1 MRNNTFLSIA
11 IASLLAIDVSAQ
23 TSITSQY
30 NGYRDGD
37 RLYRIIANDTIL
49 GNRGENCVWQLP
61 SAAEDDNFIKQTI
74 YLRNDSLTIVEDDL
88 MLHYIATD
96 QELSMRGFQTRDMYS
111 VQDTLSL
118 ELRYPFAYG
127 DSIADTF
134 SRKSTYYN
142 TFTVREDGNCYTV
155 CDGRGILTDGDETLK
170 DVLRVHHH
178 STTISEYN
186 NVENSNVVPEVSEV
200 TEDKYVWYYPGC
212 RYPVMD
218 TRIITSKSNGEVIA
232 DTTFTSLYMPEVQLS
247 ELSYD
252 DANSELI
259 AQREA
264 LGQSSG
270 QDGNGGEG
278 DEGDNEGEK
287 PFPITMS
294 ATLQANHTEITL
306 DYFVTAETDATF
318 YACDMAGR
326 LLGCVTHLS
335 LSEGEHHETMV
346 LKNRPINSIVML
358 TMVVGNR
365 QEVTKVR

>member
-1 MRNNTFLSIA
+1 MRTKTFFLSA
-11 IASLLAIDVSAQ
+11 IASFLAIDASAQ
-23 TSITSQY
+23 TLITSQY

-37 RLYRIIANDTIL
+37 RLYRIVANDTTL
-49 GNRGENCVWQLP
+49 GNKGYSCVWELP
-61 SAAEDDNFIKQTI
+61 SIDEDDNFIRQTV
-74 YLRNDSLTIVEDDL
+74 YLRNDSLTIVENDL

-96 QELSMRGFQTRDMYS
+96 QGLSFRGFQTRDMYS
-111 VQDTLSL
+111 MQDTLSL
-118 ELRYPFAYG
+118 ELKYPFAYG
-127 DSIADTF
+127 DSISDTF
-134 SRKSTYYN
+134 SRTSTYYN
-142 TFTVREDGNCYTV
+142 TFTVRENGSCYTV
-155 CDGRGILTDGDETLK
+155 CDGRGVLTDGEEILK

-186 NVENSNVVPEVSEV
+186 NVEDGNALPEVSEV

-218 TRIITSKSNGEVIA
+218 TRIITSKSNGEIIA
-232 DTTFTSLYMPEVQLS
+232 DTTFTSLYMPEVQLA
-247 ELSYD
+247 ELPYD
-252 DANSELI
+252 DDNSELI

-264 LGQSSG
+264 LGQSSS
-270 QDGNGGEG
+270 QG
-278 DEGDNEGEK
+278 DSDDEGEK

-306 DYFVTAETDATF
+306 DYFVSEETDATF

-365 QEVTKVR
+365 QEVLKVR

>member
-1 MRNNTFLSIA
+1 MRTKIILSIVA
-11 IASLLAIDVSAQ
+11 AYLLAVDVSAQ

-30 NGYRDGD
+30 NGYRDD
-37 RLYRIIANDTIL
+37 DKLYRIVANDTTL
-49 GNRGENCVWQLP
+49 GNRGENCVWELP
-61 SAAEDDNFIKQTI
+61 AVQEDDNFFKQTV
-74 YLRNDSLTIVEDDL
+74 YLRNDSLTIVEGDL
-88 MLHYIATD
+88 MLHYIATE
-96 QELSMRGFQTRDMYS
+96 QGLSMRGFQTRDMYS
-111 VQDTLSL
+111 VQDTLSM
-118 ELRYPFAYG
+118 ELKYPFAYG

-134 SRKSTYYN
+134 SRTSTYYN
-142 TFTVREDGNCYTV
+142 TFTVRENGSCYTV
-155 CDGRGILTDGDETLK
+155 CDGRGILTDGEETLK
-170 DVLRVHHH
+170 DVLRVHYH

-186 NVENSNVVPEVSEV
+186 NVEDGNALSEVSEV

-218 TRIITSKSNGEVIA
+218 TRIITSKSNGEIIA
-232 DTTFTSLYMPEVQLS
+232 DTTFTSLYLPEVQLA
-247 ELSYD
+247 ELPYD
-252 DANSELI
+252 DDNSELI

-264 LGQSSG
+264 LEQSSD
-270 QDGNGGEG
+270 QGGS
-278 DEGDNEGEK
+278 DNESEK

-306 DYFVTAETDATF
+306 DYFVSEETDATF

-365 QEVTKVR
+365 QEVLKVR